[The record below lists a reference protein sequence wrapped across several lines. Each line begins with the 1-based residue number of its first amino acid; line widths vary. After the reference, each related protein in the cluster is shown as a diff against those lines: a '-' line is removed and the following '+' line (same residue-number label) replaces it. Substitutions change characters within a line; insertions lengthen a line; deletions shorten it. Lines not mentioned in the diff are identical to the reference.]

1 MCNRMLDMTLLIE
14 YLSLSIP
21 LQRELARSV
30 GSNRDMIMENLR
42 ILAEDVKIWSGV
54 AKAEHKGKII
64 KKFSSVQKM
73 IWFIVCMGS
82 IH

>member
-42 ILAEDVKIWSGV
+42 ILAEDVKIWSIV
-54 AKAEHKGKII
+54 AKVKNFVKI
-64 KKFSSVQKM
+64 
-73 IWFIVCMGS
+73 
-82 IH
+82 